1 MDNSGHFTG
10 KGYGAHGHND
20 KRPLSMEELSTAI
33 SIIKTAKKD
42 EVIKG
47 EIVRKAQ
54 RYFIVRK
61 TTSLQLIN
69 VEVPINNNRRM
80 NIVSIYNTTQNHV
93 DKLRRE
99 YKQ

>member
-1 MDNSGHFTG
+1 
-10 KGYGAHGHND
+10 
-20 KRPLSMEELSTAI
+20 MEELSTAI

-47 EIVRKAQ
+47 DIVRKAQ

-80 NIVSIYNTTQNHV
+80 NIVSIYNTTKKYV
-93 DKLRRE
+93 DNLRRKYE
-99 YKQ
+99 Q

>member
-10 KGYGAHGHND
+10 KGYGPHGHSD
-20 KRPLSMEELSTAI
+20 KKPLSMKELSTAI

-47 EIVRKAQ
+47 DVVRKAQ

-69 VEVPINNNRRM
+69 VEVAINNNGRM
-80 NIVSIYNTTQNHV
+80 NIVSIYNTTNKYV
-93 DKLRRE
+93 DKLRQKYE
-99 YKQ
+99 Q